1 MKKLLILAV
10 LAVGPVGCM
19 SPNWVRLIPEGKDAH
34 IVVNTIYGTVTID
47 TRVNPSG
54 TNGLGAL
61 SAPVTVTPVNG
72 LLLK

>member
-1 MKKLLILAV
+1 MKRYLLLISL
-10 LAVGPVGCM
+10 LPLCGCL
-19 SPNWVRLIPEGKDAH
+19 SPNWVRLIPENKDAH

-61 SAPVTVTPVNG
+61 SAPVTVTPING